1 MICCLTTALIT
12 LLIAC
17 IVFCRDKL
25 FGNKK
30 DGFQLGSYDYG
41 TFGPGFSYTNPIY
54 LPPNVGPHQLQ
65 NIAYGEGGYDW

>member
-41 TFGPGFSYTNPIY
+41 RYYPHSMTNPIY